1 VPYHNLNLEISKKMF
16 DSLLLSAYLCTKVYL
31 MKTILKFIKD
41 WTLPLAMIAG
51 AVFYKFFDLLSPST
65 PYLIFCM
72 LLLTFS
78 KLSPRKV
85 RLSPLHLW
93 LVCIQVV
100 GSVALYF
107 ALFNYN
113 TILAESALIC
123 VLAPTATSAAVV
135 TGMLGGSIAS
145 VTTYTL
151 ISNLMVAVVA
161 PILFSLIGTHSDLIF
176 MDSFLQICRKIGP
189 LLILPLFLAWGMQKL
204 TPKTHKKLMSF
215 HGLAFYIW
223 ALALMIVTGRTVSFL
238 TKQENPDVGAEL
250 LIAFI
255 GLVIC
260 IIQFMIGRKIG
271 KKYQKS
277 IAGGQGLMQ
286 KNTILAIWMAQSF
299 LNPISSIGPASYVL
313 WQNTLNS
320 WQLWKRRKNVL
331 AEKLKDQE

>member
-1 VPYHNLNLEISKKMF
+1 MF
-16 DSLLLSAYLCTKVYL
+16 DSHRLYLYLCSKVYR
-31 MKTILKFIKD
+31 MKSILKFIKD
-41 WTLPLAMIAG
+41 WTLPLAMITG

-85 RLSPLHLW
+85 RLSALHLW
-93 LVCIQVV
+93 LVCIQIV

-107 ALFNYN
+107 ALFKYN

-135 TGMLGGSIAS
+135 TGMLGGSVAS
-145 VTTYTL
+145 LTTYTL
-151 ISNLMVAVVA
+151 VSNLMVAIVA

-176 MDSFLQICRKIGP
+176 MNSFLQICLKIGP
-189 LLILPLFLAWGMQKL
+189 LLILPLLLSWGMQKF
-204 TPKTHKKLMSF
+204 TPKTHKKLMNI
-215 HGLAFYIW
+215 HGLSFYIW

-238 TKQENPDVGAEL
+238 FKQENPDVGAEL
-250 LIAFI
+250 LIAFA

-260 IIQFMIGRKIG
+260 CLQFLIGRKIG
-271 KKYQKS
+271 KKYKKT

-286 KNTILAIWMAQSF
+286 KNTILAIWMAQVF
-299 LNPISSIGPASYVL
+299 LNPVSSIGPASYVL
-313 WQNTLNS
+313 WQNTINS
-320 WQLWKRRKNVL
+320 WQLWKRRKEVA
-331 AEKLKDQE
+331 AEKLKNQE